1 MPEALI
7 VRTLRELLY
16 DGSGAVFHIYM
27 GTRGWAAC
35 LAAMLTMAGP
45 AEAKETRDV
54 DLELVLAVD
63 VSGSIDDEEARLQRD
78 GFAAAITNPHI
89 LRVIRSGSLGRIAVM
104 YVEWSGLDRHR
115 IVADWTVIGD
125 ESDARDFAETIS
137 DAVPFRGQWTS
148 ISSIIDQSM
157 TYLEENEFHGAR
169 RVIDISGD
177 GENNNGDPVGGAR
190 DRATAAG
197 VTINGLP
204 IINGRIGPN
213 GTAPSVDLDGYYRDC
228 VIGGPGAF
236 LVVARG
242 FSDFARAIRRKLF
255 LELSGWQPAPRRVR
269 AAVWPK
275 TDCLTGEK
283 RMRRDLQELNDIQ
296 KDRYRDERSKAH

>member
-1 MPEALI
+1 MAAL
-7 VRTLRELLY
+7 
-16 DGSGAVFHIYM
+16 
-27 GTRGWAAC
+27 
-35 LAAMLTMAGP
+35 LTMAVP
-45 AEAKETRDV
+45 AEAKEARDV

-63 VSGSIDDEEARLQRD
+63 VSGSIDDEEARLQRE
-78 GFAAAITNPHI
+78 GFVTAITNPHI
-89 LRVIRSGSLGRIAVM
+89 LRAIRSGPFGRVAVM

-115 IVADWTVIGD
+115 IVAGWTLIAD

-137 DAVPFRGQWTS
+137 DAAPFRGQWTS

-157 TYLEENEFHGAR
+157 TYLEENEYRGTR

-177 GENNNGDPVGGAR
+177 GENNNGDPIMGAR
-190 DRATAAG
+190 DRDVAAG

-213 GTAPSVDLDGYYRDC
+213 GMAPPVDLDGYYRDC
-228 VIGGPGAF
+228 LIGGPGAF

-255 LELSGWQPAPRRVR
+255 LELSGLQPGPRRVR
-269 AAVWPK
+269 AALRPK
-275 TDCLTGEK
+275 VDCLTGEK
-283 RMRRDLQELNDIQ
+283 RMCRELQELNDIQ
-296 KDRYRDERSKAH
+296 KERYRGALPKAH